1 MTMIWLPASP
11 IKAADSPFATREDH
25 VTVSNRMAF
34 HLRGTGGNL
43 VGSEWI
49 AAEGEIVDETAD
61 DLEAF
66 MKRFGNRRIP
76 VAGACGS
83 TPPEEV

>member
-1 MTMIWLPASP
+1 M
-11 IKAADSPFATREDH
+11 
-25 VTVSNRMAF
+25 TVSNRMAF